1 MSNGYLDL
9 LAYFGIGGSHPGGFA
24 LTQSIVAD
32 EVIQPF
38 ESVLDIGCGTGQ
50 TAAFIDHRF
59 KCQVTAIDNHPIM
72 LEKARERFKNSE
84 SRVKVIEGDAQHLD
98 LEDNSFDLIIA
109 ESVITFTD
117 ISKTLHELSRVLKSD
132 GRMIIIEMTAE
143 QLLPK
148 ALRKKIVDLYGIV
161 EILNEEQWTLKLRQ
175 AGFTRIDMINTS
187 NELIPNEINNRN
199 QSENIDIK
207 FFDLWD
213 EHTNLIKESSPFI
226 GFRAFRCH
234 LT

>member
-24 LTQSIVAD
+24 LTQSIVED

-50 TAAFIDHRF
+50 TAAFITQRF
-59 KCQVTAIDNHPIM
+59 DCQVTAIDNHPIM

-84 SRVKVIEGDAQHLD
+84 SRVKVIEGDAQYLD
-98 LEDNSFDLIIA
+98 VVDNSYDLIIA

-143 QLLPK
+143 QLLPE
-148 ALRKKIVDLYGIV
+148 ALRKKIFDLYGID
-161 EILNEEQWTLKLRQ
+161 EILNEEEWTLKLQQ
-175 AGFTRIDMINTS
+175 AGFTRIEIINTS
-187 NELIPNEINNRN
+187 NELIPTEINDIN

-213 EHTNLIKESSPFI
+213 EHTDIINESSPFI

>member
-1 MSNGYLDL
+1 M
-9 LAYFGIGGSHPGGFA
+9 AH
-24 LTQSIVAD
+24 
-32 EVIQPF
+32 EVIHPF

-50 TAAFIDHRF
+50 TAAFITQRF
-59 KCQVTAIDNHPIM
+59 DCQVTAIDNHPIM

-84 SRVKVIEGDAQHLD
+84 SRVKVIEGDAQYLD
-98 LEDNSFDLIIA
+98 VVDNSYDLIIA

-143 QLLPK
+143 QLLPE
-148 ALRKKIVDLYGIV
+148 ALRKKIFDLYGID
-161 EILNEEQWTLKLRQ
+161 EILNEEEWTLKLQQ
-175 AGFTRIDMINTS
+175 AGFTRIEIINTS
-187 NELIPNEINNRN
+187 NELIPTEINDIN

-213 EHTNLIKESSPFI
+213 EHTDIINESSPFI

>member
-1 MSNGYLDL
+1 MSNDYIDL

-24 LTQSIVAD
+24 LTQSLVSD

-50 TAAFIDHRF
+50 TAAFLAQRF
-59 KCQVTAIDNHPIM
+59 ECQVTAIDNHPVM
-72 LEKARERFKNSE
+72 LEKARERFNNSE
-84 SRVKVIEGDAQHLD
+84 SRVKVMEGDAQNLD
-98 LEDNSFDLIIA
+98 VEDHSFDIIIA

-117 ISKTLHELSRVLKSD
+117 ISKTLLELSRVLKSV

-143 QLLPK
+143 QLLPE
-148 ALRKKIVDLYGIV
+148 ALREKIFDLYGID
-161 EILNEEQWTLKLRQ
+161 EILNEEEWKLKLQQ
-175 AGFTRIDMINTS
+175 AGFTRIEMINTS
-187 NELIPNEINNRN
+187 NELIPTEINDSNP
-199 QSENIDIK
+199 SENIDIK

-213 EHTNLIKESSPFI
+213 EHTNLINESCQFI

>member
-24 LTQSIVAD
+24 LTQSIVED

-50 TAAFIDHRF
+50 TAAFITQRF
-59 KCQVTAIDNHPIM
+59 DCQVTAIDNHPIM

-84 SRVKVIEGDAQHLD
+84 SRVKVIEGDAQYLD
-98 LEDNSFDLIIA
+98 VVDNSYDLIIA

-143 QLLPK
+143 QLLPE
-148 ALRKKIVDLYGIV
+148 ALRRKIFDLYGID
-161 EILNEEQWTLKLRQ
+161 EILNEVEWKLKLQQ
-175 AGFTRIDMINTS
+175 AGFTRIEMLNTS
-187 NELIPNEINNRN
+187 NELIPTEINDSNP
-199 QSENIDIK
+199 SENIDIK
-207 FFDLWD
+207 FFDLID
-213 EHTNLIKESSPFI
+213 EHTNLINESIQFI
-226 GFRAFRCH
+226 GYRAFRCH